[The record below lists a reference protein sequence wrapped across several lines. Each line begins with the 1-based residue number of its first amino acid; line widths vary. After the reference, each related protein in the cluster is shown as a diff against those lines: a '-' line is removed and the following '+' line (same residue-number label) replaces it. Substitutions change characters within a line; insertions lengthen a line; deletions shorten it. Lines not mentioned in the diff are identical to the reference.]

1 MPEKSTPTYVDAA
14 RFAGRMRAPDGGR
27 FHRPDCVDSVAKAAW
42 SFDIE
47 DLSEPGEAVLQ
58 G

>member
-1 MPEKSTPTYVDAA
+1 
-14 RFAGRMRAPDGGR
+14 MRAPDGGR